1 MSSTCWEIVV
11 YRVAEE
17 KFDEFLGIRDE
28 IYDSLRKQPGFIS
41 AETFSSV
48 RQRETLVD
56 MLQWETPEDAVRA
69 FEQFKSIPSAK
80 DFMAT
85 IRQVLFSDHVQVL
98 KGA

>member
-17 KFDEFLGIRDE
+17 KFDEFLGIRNE
-28 IYDSLRKQPGFIS
+28 IFDSIRKQPGFIS

-56 MLQWETPEDAVRA
+56 MLQWETPEDAARA

-85 IRQVLFSDHVQVL
+85 IRQVFFSDHVQML
-98 KGA
+98 K